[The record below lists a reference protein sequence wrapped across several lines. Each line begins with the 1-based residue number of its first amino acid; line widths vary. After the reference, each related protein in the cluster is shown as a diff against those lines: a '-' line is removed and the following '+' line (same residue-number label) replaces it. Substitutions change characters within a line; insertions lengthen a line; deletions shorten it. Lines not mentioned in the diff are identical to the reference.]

1 MAIQEPKT
9 NIKDGA
15 NYSPEGNVAKVIAEN
30 QFFFSVAFLD
40 HGHIYAQTNGLVQ
53 AGATLKY
60 VFDPDAKRLAEFCAK
75 FPQVKMA
82 DSFEQIL
89 EDKQTQLVACAAIP
103 KKRAECGIR
112 VMRAG
117 KDFFTDKSPFT
128 TLQQLAEV
136 KSVVAESGQKYAVY
150 YAERLHNE
158 AAWHAG
164 ELIKSGAIGRVLQ
177 VITLAPHRLSKNT
190 RPDWFFDKAAYG
202 GILTDIGSHQVE
214 QFLTYAD
221 VSDATINFA
230 RVSNLNN
237 PDKSGLE
244 DFGEVS
250 MTANNGASF
259 YARVDWF
266 TPDGQATWGDGRT
279 FILGTQGNIECRKYN
294 DVARQAPASKVFMTN
309 SEGEQEIDCL
319 GKSGFPYFG
328 QLILDVINRTETAM
342 TQEHVFKAAE
352 LSMLAQKIADKANV
366 ES

>member
-1 MAIQEPKT
+1 MKTKQTST

-15 NYSPEGNVAKVIAEN
+15 NYSPEGKVQKVIEAN

-60 VFDPDAKRLAEFCAK
+60 VYDSDAKRLADFCAK
-75 FPQVKMA
+75 YPEVEVA

-89 EDKQTQLVACAAIP
+89 QDKQTQLVASAAIP
-103 KKRAECGIR
+103 NLRADIGIK
-112 VMRAG
+112 VMQSG
-117 KDFFTDKSPFT
+117 KDYFTDKSPFT
-128 TLQQLAEV
+128 TLAQLDEV
-136 KSVVAESGQKYAVY
+136 KTVVAQTGRKYAVY

-158 AAWHAG
+158 AAWQAG
-164 ELIKSGAIGRVLQ
+164 ELIKTGAIGRVLQ
-177 VITLAPHRLSKNT
+177 VITLAPHRLSKDT
-190 RPDWFFDKAAYG
+190 RPDWFFNKSAYG

-214 QFLTYAD
+214 QFLTYAG
-221 VSDATINFA
+221 VNDATINFSRA
-230 RVSNLNN
+230 CNLNN
-237 PDKSGLE
+237 PDKAGLE

-250 MTANNGASF
+250 MTADNGASF

-294 DVARQAPASKVFMTN
+294 DVARQTPASKLFLTN
-309 SEGEQEIDCL
+309 NECEQEIDCA
-319 GKSGFPYFG
+319 GQSEFPYFG
-328 QLILDVINRTETAM
+328 QLILDVLNRTENAM

-352 LSMLAQKIADKANV
+352 LSMLAQDMADKAKTKT
-366 ES
+366 